1 MATTRHA
8 CLAVVLMLVAAPAMA
23 QGAAARPDVDLMS
36 ITALKCS
43 FSVSAVGTWKGGE
56 PAGQIRTGGTV
67 AVELI
72 DVDASDGSARLAG
85 AGAAEDIVLQA
96 SAWNLHFLEVARSGR
111 LTMTTVFGQETKE
124 GRLKAVH
131 TRTDYL
137 KISMPGFE
145 SEPTA
150 AQYYGECAPTRGK

>member
-1 MATTRHA
+1 MAITRHA
-8 CLAVVLMLVAAPAMA
+8 CLAAALMLMSAPVAAQTA
-23 QGAAARPDVDLMS
+23 GAKPDVDLMS
-36 ITALKCS
+36 ITALTCT
-43 FSVSAVGTWKGGE
+43 FSVSAVGRWKAGE
-56 PAGQIRTGGTV
+56 PTGQIRTGGTV

-72 DVDASDGSARLAG
+72 EVDTADGSARMAG
-85 AGAAEDIVLQA
+85 AGAAEEIVLQA
-96 SAWNLHFLEVARSGR
+96 SVWNLHFLEVARSGR
-111 LTMTTVFGQETKE
+111 LTMTTVFGQETKG

-150 AQYYGECAPTRGK
+150 AQYYGDCAPTRSK

>member
-1 MATTRHA
+1 MAIMRHA
-8 CLAVVLMLVAAPAMA
+8 CLAAALMLMTAPVTA
-23 QGAAARPDVDLMS
+23 QTGGAKPDVDLMS
-36 ITALKCS
+36 ITALKCT
-43 FSVSAVGTWKGGE
+43 FSVSAVGGWKAGE
-56 PAGQIRTGGTV
+56 PTGQIRTGGTV
-67 AVELI
+67 ALELI
-72 DVDASDGSARLAG
+72 DIDTADGSARVAG
-85 AGAAEDIVLQA
+85 AGAAEEIVLQA

-111 LTMTTVFGQETKE
+111 LMMTSVFGQETKE

-150 AQYYGECAPTRGK
+150 AQYYGDCAPTRSK